1 VTEQTQQSEER
12 AAGIVSRGVAAVIDF
27 LVVGA
32 ILGGLYVGLLLT
44 RLMFHSTSF
53 TFPSL
58 DIVFSTTV
66 AFAMSVVYLVGCWSV
81 SGCTVGAVVM
91 GLRVVGRRKPRLGPV
106 IALLRAIT
114 CVLFPIGLLWVVVDR
129 RRRSLQDVVFGSRV
143 IYVRP

>member
-1 VTEQTQQSEER
+1 VTEQTQPEER
-12 AAGIVSRGVAAVIDF
+12 AAGIVSRGVCAVIDF

-58 DIVFSTTV
+58 DVVFSASL
-66 AFAMSVVYLVGCWSV
+66 AFVVSVIYLVTCWSV

-91 GLRVVGRRKPRLGPV
+91 GLRLVGRRKPRLGPLV
-106 IALLRAIT
+106 ALLRAIT
-114 CVLFPIGLLWVVVDR
+114 CVFFPVGLLWVVVDQ
-129 RRRSLQDVVFGSRV
+129 RRRSVQDVVFGSRV